1 MNSFQTIAI
10 PHKDI
15 LERRLTLD
23 TFAADLWDLTQ
34 LIIRY
39 LFIFVKV
46 EGSGKQGCV
55 KVEFLKSGRPQ
66 RRLSQNPKKG
76 LNAGFGRIQD
86 SPLQRVSGLR

>member
-23 TFAADLWDLTQ
+23 TYAADPWDVTL

-39 LFIFVKV
+39 LF
-46 EGSGKQGCV
+46 
-55 KVEFLKSGRPQ
+55 
-66 RRLSQNPKKG
+66 LS
-76 LNAGFGRIQD
+76 R
-86 SPLQRVSGLR
+86 

>member
-39 LFIFVKV
+39 LF
-46 EGSGKQGCV
+46 
-55 KVEFLKSGRPQ
+55 
-66 RRLSQNPKKG
+66 LS
-76 LNAGFGRIQD
+76 R
-86 SPLQRVSGLR
+86 